1 MTKGLLIVSL
11 VIVLILFVC
20 PIAVTYTLSK
30 KEKNKEV
37 FKSIM
42 SIVSIV
48 DLIAIILLLAL
59 WIGPI
64 KDKDLTFKTNT
75 TTTTTSAG
83 STELSEAG
91 FNEINMEQ
99 YLSLISSSEKSIVLV
114 ARPTCYYCQQF
125 TPILKQAMEEMN
137 LTINYID
144 TDKFTSDDYE
154 KFSNSLDYIKNN
166 EWGTPLT
173 LIVQNGEAIDV
184 NNGYVELNTIKE
196 FFTKNGFG
204 E

>member
-1 MTKGLLIVSL
+1 MTRGLLIVSL
-11 VIVLILFVC
+11 IIVLILFIC
-20 PIAVTYTLSK
+20 PIAVTYVLSR

-37 FKSIM
+37 FKNII

-48 DLIAIILLLAL
+48 DLVVIIFLLAL

-64 KDKDLTFKTNT
+64 KSKDLTFKTNT
-75 TTTTTSAG
+75 TTKATAG

-91 FNEINMEQ
+91 FNEVSIDQ
-99 YLSLISSSEKSIVLV
+99 YLELVSSSEKSIILV

-125 TPILKQAMEEMN
+125 TPILKQVMEDMN

-144 TDKFTSDDYE
+144 TDKFTTADYE

-173 LIVQNGEAIDV
+173 LVVQNGEAIDV
-184 NNGYVELNTIKE
+184 NSGYVELDAIKE